1 MAIAFR
7 AEHHLEDTCSPALMI
22 QRPVGWRRQAGGRR
36 RAPFSTISEFLNVVK
51 TRPDSTFNRSPSF
64 FSCFCLVLRFMV
76 SRRERQRE
84 LVGDRE
90 KGGVGKAF
98 RSVGRSGSLFG
109 CDSQQGI
116 FLTKPFFLPNTT
128 AIFLIDSIV
137 PWVGLFPSSFHLP
150 VPTTISLV
158 ISCFDRRPRDPVIE
172 RMRSRVGY
180 INGIIR
186 YGPSYHPRIFAPR
199 DTLPNRMET
208 NGTLERE
215 PRRRR
220 MRRTFS

>member
-1 MAIAFR
+1 MLLSSFKIYGQPTR
-7 AEHHLEDTCSPALMI
+7 TLE
-22 QRPVGWRRQAGGRR
+22 RR
-36 RAPFSTISEFLNVVK
+36 RIEKEIEKREGSVKPF
-51 TRPDSTFNRSPSF
+51 
-64 FSCFCLVLRFMV
+64 
-76 SRRERQRE
+76 
-84 LVGDRE
+84 
-90 KGGVGKAF
+90 
-98 RSVGRSGSLFG
+98 GRSLFG
-109 CDSQQGI
+109 CDSQRGI
-116 FLTKPFFLPNTT
+116 FLTKPFFLPTTT